1 MENRILWEYLEELP
15 EQETVWHDWSRRL
28 SGWYFFN
35 TFYTHYLKIKDK
47 RAKLLECT
55 TPCEHNCP
63 RRILDKSP
71 SDITAVCPLDE
82 SAPIKLTFKDT
93 LIYFLRLETLHQ
105 ALCVSLQIEYPSG
118 IKLPE
123 YDSVWHLGDYSGTEV
138 YITYRTAILPDT
150 ISSLYLLHQKPFI
163 LIVPT
168 MKNVTPEIQKFIDKN
183 DFVLL
188 SIQDELRLQ
197 PDGSFKPKRSISECM
212 NLVIKAK

>member
-1 MENRILWEYLEELP
+1 M
-15 EQETVWHDWSRRL
+15 
-28 SGWYFFN
+28 
-35 TFYTHYLKIKDK
+35 
-47 RAKLLECT
+47 ECT

-93 LIYFLRLETLHQ
+93 LIYSLRRETLHQ
-105 ALCVSLQIEYPSG
+105 VLCVSLQIEYPSG

-123 YDSVWHLGDYSGTEV
+123 YDSVWHLGDYSDTEV

-150 ISSLYLLHQKPFI
+150 ICSLYLSQQKPFI

-168 MKNVTPEIQKFIDKN
+168 VKNVTSEIQKFIDKN

-197 PDGSFKPKRSISECM
+197 PDGSFKPKRNISECM